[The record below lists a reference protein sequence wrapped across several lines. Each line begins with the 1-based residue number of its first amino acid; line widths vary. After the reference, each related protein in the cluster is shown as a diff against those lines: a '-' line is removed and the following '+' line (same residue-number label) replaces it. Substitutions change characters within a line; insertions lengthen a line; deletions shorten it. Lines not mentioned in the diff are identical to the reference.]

1 MVKFEVLICGRLKE
15 TAESGGPVVVPRG
28 HCQVQA
34 HEGFVSLAWLTEA
47 GSSQSATISAHRFAE
62 HLEAG
67 AIVIVD
73 AAQLRERV

>member
-1 MVKFEVLICGRLKE
+1 MVKFDVLICGRLKE
-15 TAESGGPVVVPRG
+15 TTEGASVVVPRG

-34 HEGFVSLAWLTEA
+34 HEGFVSLAWLTES
-47 GSSQSATISAHRFAE
+47 GTSQSATIPARRFAE

-67 AIVIVD
+67 TIVIVD

>member
-1 MVKFEVLICGRLKE
+1 MVKFDVLICVRLKE
-15 TAESGGPVVVPRG
+15 TADGAPVVVPRG

-34 HEGFVSLAWLTEA
+34 HEGLVSLAWCTEA
-47 GSSQSATISAHRFAE
+47 EGPRSAMMGSRRFAR

-73 AAQLRERV
+73 AAQLWERT

>member
-1 MVKFEVLICGRLKE
+1 MVKFDVLICGRLKE
-15 TAESGGPVVVPRG
+15 TAHGATVVVPRG

-34 HEGFVSLAWLTEA
+34 HEGFVSLAWVTET
-47 GSSQSATISAHRFAE
+47 GGPQRATLPAHRFAE

-73 AAQLRERV
+73 AAQLRELI

>member
-1 MVKFEVLICGRLKE
+1 MVNFEVLVCGRLKE
-15 TAESGGPVVVPRG
+15 VADGGLVVVPRG
-28 HCQVQA
+28 HCRVQA
-34 HEGFVSLAWLTEA
+34 HEGFVSLAWLTEGGGA
-47 GSSQSATISAHRFAE
+47 HSVTMSSHRFAE

>member
-1 MVKFEVLICGRLKE
+1 MIKFDVLICGRLKE
-15 TAESGGPVVVPRG
+15 TADGTAVVVPRG

-34 HEGFVSLAWLTEA
+34 HEGFVSLAWLTET
-47 GSSQSATISAHRFAE
+47 GCSQSATIPAHRFAE

-73 AAQLRERV
+73 AAQLRALV